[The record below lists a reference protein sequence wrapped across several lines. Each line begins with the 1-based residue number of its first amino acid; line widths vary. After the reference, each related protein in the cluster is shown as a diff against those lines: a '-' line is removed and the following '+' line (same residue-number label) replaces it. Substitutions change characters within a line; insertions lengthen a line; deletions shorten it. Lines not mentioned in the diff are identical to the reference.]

1 MLYVDENYRIEKYQK
16 WVFKL
21 LSCFCIFLF
30 FSSNT
35 YSQSTFNYS
44 YTDPCT
50 GSNKTIQVPS
60 NGITVTYYG
69 QIHTFQ
75 PSDFYDNTFTNWSQS
90 VYQSYGNNNPCAS
103 VIGLPTAISITQ
115 QTTIN
120 LINIFN
126 SLSTLQDLSE
136 ISSGLGG
143 SVDGVGNVASS
154 LSNSSQEEKKENK
167 KSVSTL
173 SIDNSTSSN
182 NNLNTSLNKSEGSNS
197 SNNIPTNS
205 LSNLNTGSLT
215 ISSDGPVSINST
227 SLIFNNN
234 NNSNNNTSD
243 DKSTINSNIDVN
255 NNPNSS
261 NNFGNTSSSNFNI
274 TSSINSPNSSSN
286 TNLSNNS
293 TSATS
298 TTNSTP
304 SGSSSSSSSNSN
316 SNNVNSNTTNTSSN
330 QSSNGGSG
338 KVNVVG
344 NSINSI
350 QSVGSSSS
358 KNGNRPNILASSDF
372 VGFNFKNS
380 DVNYGGKISGGYTSM
395 RWDGLRSSGLL
406 IDYTSAIKGPNISG
420 FYAFIHK
427 RRIDV
432 ISTSLTMGF
441 DTKTSIYG
449 TLALGQMWKFKKPK
463 DLKFVYM
470 VTSSL
475 GSVYQKQF
483 FGTAFIAGG
492 MYDWKLNKRFDVK
505 LMGLYVYA
513 PYVKYYNDIL
523 LKSPHVILPIVGTNI
538 AITKRFK
545 FNINIGGAYAIKE
558 NVLNYTVMCGTRLL
572 L

>member
-1 MLYVDENYRIEKYQK
+1 MLYVDENYRIKKYQK

-120 LINIFN
+120 LINILN

>member
-1 MLYVDENYRIEKYQK
+1 
-16 WVFKL
+16 
-21 LSCFCIFLF
+21 
-30 FSSNT
+30 
-35 YSQSTFNYS
+35 
-44 YTDPCT
+44 
-50 GSNKTIQVPS
+50 
-60 NGITVTYYG
+60 
-69 QIHTFQ
+69 
-75 PSDFYDNTFTNWSQS
+75 
-90 VYQSYGNNNPCAS
+90 
-103 VIGLPTAISITQ
+103 
-115 QTTIN
+115 
-120 LINIFN
+120 
-126 SLSTLQDLSE
+126 
-136 ISSGLGG
+136 
-143 SVDGVGNVASS
+143 
-154 LSNSSQEEKKENK
+154 
-167 KSVSTL
+167 
-173 SIDNSTSSN
+173 
-182 NNLNTSLNKSEGSNS
+182 
-197 SNNIPTNS
+197 
-205 LSNLNTGSLT
+205 
-215 ISSDGPVSINST
+215 
-227 SLIFNNN
+227 
-234 NNSNNNTSD
+234 
-243 DKSTINSNIDVN
+243 
-255 NNPNSS
+255 
-261 NNFGNTSSSNFNI
+261 
-274 TSSINSPNSSSN
+274 
-286 TNLSNNS
+286 LSNNS
-293 TSATS
+293 TSATTNTSSSNSNTTNTS

-441 DTKTSIYG
+441 DTRTSIYG